1 MKIKS
6 IKKTANEAVYNLTVN
21 KHHNYLTSSGMVL
34 KNCDALRYFCVNFTC
49 SADKPTVERIFNF
62 SFEKPQPNPIGRGDK
77 QNVI

>member
-34 KNCDALRYFCVNFTC
+34 KNCDALRYFCVNFTYP
-49 SADKPTVERIFNF
+49 SEIEIERKVQVPYALR
-62 SFEKPQPNPIGRGDK
+62 EKEDYNQEGLGMIEW
-77 QNVI
+77 